1 MKPHGWAFFAGL
13 IIGVLFVDP
22 DFVSLSSLKDK
33 AKRAGFAFERKQGS
47 LLSYLARFRP
57 A

>member
-13 IIGVLFVDP
+13 IIGVLFVDH
-22 DFVSLSSLKDK
+22 K